1 MKKAKNLNLKASKME
16 KVSVKEYV
24 EKYNPKLTRRGKKMS
39 VSYIYRLIRNDIKGI
54 SGSDKCELWFDYT
67 LEGEKDN
74 IFILVNKK
82 KK

>member
-1 MKKAKNLNLKASKME
+1 ME

-39 VSYIYRLIRNDIKGI
+39 ASYIYRLIRNDIKGI
-54 SGSDKCELWFDYT
+54 QSDDKRDLWFDYI

-74 IFILVNKK
+74 IYILVNKK